1 MKKII
6 SVAVA
11 AALGFASVSA
21 MACPKGSTL
30 TGGVGKHHKGG
41 KCSPKGAAS
50 ASTAVTAPAST
61 VKK

>member
-6 SVAVA
+6 SVVFAVA
-11 AALGFASVSA
+11 LGCASVSA

-30 TGGVGKHHKGG
+30 MGGVGKHHKGG
-41 KCSPKGAAS
+41 KCSPKGAS
-50 ASTAVTAPAST
+50 VPSTVTTPAST

>member
-6 SVAVA
+6 SVVFAVA
-11 AALGFASVSA
+11 LGCASVSA

-41 KCSPKGAAS
+41 KCSPKGAS
-50 ASTAVTAPAST
+50 VPA
-61 VKK
+61 KQ

>member
-6 SVAVA
+6 SIAVV

-21 MACPKGSTL
+21 MACPKGSAL
-30 TGGVGKHHKGG
+30 MGGVGKHHKGG
-41 KCSPKGAAS
+41 KCSPKGGSS
-50 ASTAVTAPAST
+50 ASTAVVPAST